1 MWDLK
6 KGAGATDVELRSLE
20 HRRALLPSE
29 HTAHPLG
36 QFSIHSAETDI
47 RSARPRW
54 RIAVRYC
61 ALAGCLVLLTNIIF
75 LLVGESRAG
84 FPSFSSNQGKR
95 TLYDGNCDTTKKIN
109 IGVHLLINVLST
121 ILLGASNYCMQCM
134 SAPTR
139 EEAEQAHAKFR
150 WVDIGVPS
158 IRNLGKIRGLRVV
171 LWLLLGI
178 SSLPL
183 HLL

>member
-1 MWDLK
+1 
-6 KGAGATDVELRSLE
+6 
-20 HRRALLPSE
+20 
-29 HTAHPLG
+29 
-36 QFSIHSAETDI
+36 
-47 RSARPRW
+47 
-54 RIAVRYC
+54 
-61 ALAGCLVLLTNIIF
+61 
-75 LLVGESRAG
+75 
-84 FPSFSSNQGKR
+84 
-95 TLYDGNCDTTKKIN
+95 
-109 IGVHLLINVLST
+109 LST

-139 EEAEQAHAKFR
+139 AEAEQAHAKFR
-150 WVDIGVPS
+150 WVDIGTPS

>member
-1 MWDLK
+1 MWELK
-6 KGAGATDVELRSLE
+6 KSAGATDVELQSLE
-20 HRRALLPSE
+20 HRSALLPSE
-29 HTAHPLG
+29 YNAHPRKHT
-36 QFSIHSAETDI
+36 SIDSVKTDL
-47 RSARPRW
+47 RSAHPRW
-54 RIAVRYC
+54 RIGIRYC
-61 ALAGCLVLLTNIIF
+61 ALAGCLVLLTNGIF
-75 LLVGESRAG
+75 LLVGERRAG
-84 FPSFSSNQGKR
+84 FPSLSSNQGKR
-95 TLYDGNCDTTKKIN
+95 TIYDGNCDSTKKIN
-109 IGVHLLINVLST
+109 VGVHLLINILST

-158 IRNLGKIRGLRVV
+158 IRNLSKIRGLRAL

>member
-6 KGAGATDVELRSLE
+6 KGAGATDVELQSLE
-20 HRRALLPSE
+20 HRSALLSSE
-29 HTAHPLG
+29 YNAHPRK
-36 QFSIHSAETDI
+36 HSSVDSDKTVL
-47 RSARPRW
+47 RSAQPRW
-54 RIAVRYC
+54 RVAIRYC
-61 ALAGCLVLLTNIIF
+61 ALAGCLVLLTNVIF

-158 IRNLGKIRGLRVV
+158 IRNLGKISGLRVA